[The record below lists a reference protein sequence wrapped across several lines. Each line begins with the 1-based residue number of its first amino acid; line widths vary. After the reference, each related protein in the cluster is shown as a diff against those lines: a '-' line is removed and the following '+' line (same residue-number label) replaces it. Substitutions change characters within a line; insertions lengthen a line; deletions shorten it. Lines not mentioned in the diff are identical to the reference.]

1 MVLRNL
7 DSWWFMFT
15 TLLWHSV
22 TFCNCEER
30 SRTQQGRPLL
40 WGLWP
45 DCGSMERP
53 RLCSPG
59 RATISTRH
67 PNHAQHAFTLRPA
80 LNYSPRSDM
89 FWSHC
94 NQNGNRKPDGTSAS
108 NIMLRKLGEL
118 LMIWDSCIS
127 NKNGISK
134 NQWISP
140 LRPWKLNELALFSQS
155 LFKQRHD

>member
-1 MVLRNL
+1 
-7 DSWWFMFT
+7 
-15 TLLWHSV
+15 
-22 TFCNCEER
+22 
-30 SRTQQGRPLL
+30 
-40 WGLWP
+40 
-45 DCGSMERP
+45 
-53 RLCSPG
+53 
-59 RATISTRH
+59 
-67 PNHAQHAFTLRPA
+67 
-80 LNYSPRSDM
+80 M

-140 LRPWKLNELALFSQS
+140 LRLWKLNELALFSQS